1 MNSEYR
7 VVSAKTMFE
16 FRHMVIE
23 WNGWV
28 LDVVYGHTD
37 NGWFLA
43 VPNHRFA
50 LIICEPT
57 DTIYNL
63 SKIFKECNNETM
75 ALVITQAIKEDCKEW
90 KKENCW

>member
-7 VVSAKTMFE
+7 VISAKTMFE

-28 LDVVYGHTD
+28 LDVVYGQTD

-43 VPNHRFA
+43 VPNHRFS
-50 LIICEPT
+50 LVISEPE

-63 SKIFKECNNETM
+63 GKIFKECNNETM
-75 ALVITQAIKEDCKEW
+75 ALVITQAIKEDYEEW
-90 KKENCW
+90 KKKD

>member
-1 MNSEYR
+1 MNSEYK
-7 VVSAKTMFE
+7 VISAKTMFA

-28 LDVVYGHTD
+28 LDVVYGKTD

-43 VPNHRFA
+43 VPNHQFS
-50 LIICEPT
+50 LIISEPI

-63 SKIFKECNNETM
+63 GKIFKECNNETM
-75 ALVITQAIKEDCKEW
+75 ALVITSALKEDWEQCL
-90 KKENCW
+90 KKC